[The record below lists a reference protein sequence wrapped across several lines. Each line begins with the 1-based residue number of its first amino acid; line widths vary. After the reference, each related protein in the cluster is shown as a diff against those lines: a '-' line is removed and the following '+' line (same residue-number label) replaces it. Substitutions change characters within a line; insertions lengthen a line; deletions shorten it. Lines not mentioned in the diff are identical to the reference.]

1 MLYARH
7 FTGAVRDINKYN
19 NKQLTL
25 YLERGGTFNRITLRG
40 ED

>member
-7 FTGAVRDINKYN
+7 FTGAVGDINKYN
-19 NKQLTL
+19 NEQLTP
-25 YLERGGTFNRITLRG
+25 YLERGTFNWIILRG